1 MVAYRRRRRRVYHC
15 KLAEEK
21 DYLFRPRPRPRPAF
35 FPSSSAFPVA
45 AVREE
50 GSALFPVGATEEETL
65 TWQSSSSSATRRGA
79 FVSAAV
85 EGTRS
90 RPSLKGSTAELIR
103 QLNSPLSSQ
112 QQPHSPRNKKERYFV
127 ASPLFA
133 SSSSSDTF
141 FFSSPAACPF
151 VRQSDSPSVLRGL
164 LPLPSSFQHKVADR
178 GPTADGDISAV
189 SNPAA
194 S

>member
-50 GSALFPVGATEEETL
+50 GSALFPVGATEEEPL

-127 ASPLFA
+127 ASPLFP
-133 SSSSSDTF
+133 SSDTF
-141 FFSSPAACPF
+141 SSPSSPAAACPF

-178 GPTADGDISAV
+178 EPTADGDTSAV